1 MSTFFINRPIFAW
14 VIAIVIMLGGL
25 LALRSLP
32 ISQYPQIAPTTVNI
46 SAAYPGADAQ
56 TVENSVTKV
65 IEQGMTGIDNLDYM
79 TATSTSTGSASIT
92 LTFTSAA
99 NPDTA
104 QVQTQNK
111 LQLVQSQLPQVVQS
125 NGITV
130 SKSSTGFLMVIG
142 FVSGDGKMNS
152 TDLADYV
159 DSTVNDTL
167 KRVEGVGSTQL
178 FGSGYA
184 MRIWLDPDKLAQYAL
199 MPSDVATAI
208 EAQNTQVSAGQ
219 LGGLPA
225 RKGQQLNA
233 TVTAKSRLQTAEQF
247 RSIILKSNTDGS
259 LVRLN
264 DVAKV
269 EIGAESYTTAAF
281 YNGKPA
287 AGVAINLATGA
298 NAISTAEAVRATIDR
313 LSSTFPQGVEVVY
326 PYDTSPFVRLS
337 IEEVVKTLAEA
348 IVLVFLVMLLFLQ
361 NLRATII
368 PTIAVPVVLLGTFG
382 VLSFFGYSINTLT
395 MFAMVLAIGL
405 LVDDAIVVVENVERV
420 MQEEGL
426 PPKEATRKSMNEITG
441 ALIGIATVLSAV
453 FVPMAFFGGSTGII
467 YRQFSVTIVSAMVLS
482 VLVALVLTPALCA
495 TILRSPRDHA
505 TQRGPFGWFNR
516 AFDRGTTAYR
526 DGSHGIINRGKR
538 FLVVFLAIV
547 IAMGW
552 MFARLPSS
560 FLPEEDQGILITSV
574 QLPTGATQDRT
585 ERVLAK
591 VTDHYLNEEKDAV
604 EGVFTA
610 SGFGFGGAGQNVGI
624 AFVRLKDFDKRTSPA
639 LAAQA
644 VAGRAMGAFSKIRD
658 AQVFALAPPAIQ
670 GFGNTSGFDFYLQD
684 VNGAGHEALIQTRN
698 QLLGLAAQS
707 KLLANTRPNGQ
718 EDQPQ
723 FSIDIDQ
730 EKASALGIGLA
741 DINNTLSTAWG
752 SDYVNDFIDRGRVKP
767 VYLQSDPDFR
777 MQPEDLDKWQVR
789 NSGGAMVPFSAF
801 ASSHWTY
808 GSPRLERY
816 NGSAAVE
823 IQGAA
828 AAGQSSGAAMDEID
842 RLVAQLPAGYSHE
855 WTGLSHQERLS
866 GNQAMS
872 LYLISALVVF
882 LCLAALY
889 ESWSIPFAVMLS
901 VPIGIFGAL
910 AAASL
915 FGQTNDVY
923 FKVGLLTTIGLASK
937 NAILIVEFA
946 IERQAAGMGLV
957 EATLEAARQRLR
969 PILMTSLAFIL
980 GVTPL
985 AIASGAGSG
994 AQNSVGI
1001 GVMGGMIA
1009 ATVIGVFL
1017 VPLLFVSVRR
1027 IFKGKAAKQDS
1038 GQDTGGTP
1046 ATATQQ

>member
-1 MSTFFINRPIFAW
+1 VA
-14 VIAIVIMLGGL
+14 
-25 LALRSLP
+25 
-32 ISQYPQIAPTTVNI
+32 
-46 SAAYPGADAQ
+46 
-56 TVENSVTKV
+56 TVE
-65 IEQGMTGIDNLDYM
+65 L
-79 TATSTSTGSASIT
+79 
-92 LTFTSAA
+92 
-99 NPDTA
+99 
-104 QVQTQNK
+104 
-111 LQLVQSQLPQVVQS
+111 
-125 NGITV
+125 
-130 SKSSTGFLMVIG
+130 
-142 FVSGDGKMNS
+142 
-152 TDLADYV
+152 
-159 DSTVNDTL
+159 
-167 KRVEGVGSTQL
+167 
-178 FGSGYA
+178 
-184 MRIWLDPDKLAQYAL
+184 
-199 MPSDVATAI
+199 
-208 EAQNTQVSAGQ
+208 
-219 LGGLPA
+219 
-225 RKGQQLNA
+225 
-233 TVTAKSRLQTAEQF
+233 
-247 RSIILKSNTDGS
+247 
-259 LVRLN
+259 
-264 DVAKV
+264 
-269 EIGAESYTTAAF
+269 GAESYTTQAN

-287 AGVAINLATGA
+287 AGVAVNLATGA
-298 NAISTAEAVRATIDR
+298 NAISTAEAVRSTINR

-348 IVLVFLVMLLFLQ
+348 IVLVFLVMFIFLQ

-382 VLSFFGYSINTLT
+382 VLSLFGYSVNTLT

-420 MQEEGL
+420 MAEEGL

-495 TILRSPRDHA
+495 TILRRPKDHA
-505 TQRGPFGWFNR
+505 TQTGPFGWFNR
-516 AFDRGTTAYR
+516 MFDRGTTAYR

-538 FLVVFLAIV
+538 FLAVFLAIV
-547 IAMGW
+547 AAMGW

-574 QLPTGATQDRT
+574 QLPVGATQDRT
-585 ERVLAK
+585 ERVLK
-591 VTDHYLNEEKDAV
+591 QVTDHYLNDEKDAV
-604 EGVFTA
+604 DGVFTA

-624 AFVRLKDFDKRTSPA
+624 GFVRLKDFSQRKSPA
-639 LAAQA
+639 MAAQA
-644 VAGRAMGAFSKIRD
+644 IAGRAMGAFSKIRD

-670 GFGNTSGFDFYLQD
+670 GFGNTNGFDFYLQD
-684 VNGAGHEALIQTRN
+684 VNGAGHDALIQTRN

-723 FSIDIDQ
+723 FSVDIDQ
-730 EKASALGIGLA
+730 EKASALGVSLA
-741 DINNTLSTAWG
+741 DINNTLSSAWG

-767 VYLQSDPDFR
+767 VYMQSDANFR

-789 NSGGAMVPFSAF
+789 NASGAMVPFSAF
-801 ASSHWTY
+801 ASSHWTF

-828 AAGQSSGAAMDEID
+828 AAGVSSGAAMDEID
-842 RLVAQLPAGYSHE
+842 KLVAQLPAGYSHE

-872 LYLISALVVF
+872 LYAISALVVF

-910 AAASL
+910 LAASL

-923 FKVGLLTTIGLASK
+923 FKVGLLTTIGLAAK

-946 IERQAAGMGLV
+946 IERQTAGMGLV

-969 PILMTSLAFIL
+969 P
-980 GVTPL
+980 
-985 AIASGAGSG
+985 
-994 AQNSVGI
+994 
-1001 GVMGGMIA
+1001 
-1009 ATVIGVFL
+1009 
-1017 VPLLFVSVRR
+1017 
-1027 IFKGKAAKQDS
+1027 
-1038 GQDTGGTP
+1038 
-1046 ATATQQ
+1046 

>member
-1 MSTFFINRPIFAW
+1 MSHFFIKRPIFAW
-14 VIAIVIMLGGL
+14 VLAILIMFGGL
-25 LALRSLP
+25 LAILGLP
-32 ISQYPQIAPTTVNI
+32 IAQYPQIAPTVITITAN
-46 SAAYPGADAQ
+46 YPGANA
-56 TVENSVTKV
+56 TTAENSVTKV
-65 IEQGMTGIDNLDYM
+65 IEQNMTGVDYLQYM
-79 TATSTSTGSASIT
+79 SSYSTSTGVVQISIT
-92 LTFTSAA
+92 FTNEA
-99 NPDTA
+99 NADIA
-104 QVQTQNK
+104 QVQVQNK
-111 LQLVQSQLPQVVQS
+111 LQLAMPLLPQVVQQQ
-125 NGITV
+125 GIRV
-130 SKSSTGFLMVIG
+130 VKSSSSFLMVLG
-142 FVSGDGKMNS
+142 FVSEDGSMNAS
-152 TDLADYV
+152 DIADYV
-159 DSTVNDTL
+159 ASTINEPIS
-167 KRVEGVGSTQL
+167 RVSGVGQVQL
-178 FGSGYA
+178 FGAEYA
-184 MRIWLDPDKLAQYAL
+184 MRIWLDAEKLTKYNL
-199 MPSDVATAI
+199 MPGDVTQAI
-208 EAQNTQVSAGQ
+208 QAQNTQVTAGQ

-225 RKGQQLNA
+225 VDGQQLNA
-233 TVTAKSRLQTAEQF
+233 TITSQSRLQTIEQF
-247 RSIILKSNTDGS
+247 QDIILRTSTSGQT
-259 LVRLN
+259 VRLK
-264 DVAKV
+264 DVARV
-269 EIGAESYTTAAF
+269 ELGSKSYDAVAR
-281 YNGKPA
+281 YNTKPA
-287 AGVAINLATGA
+287 AGMGISLATGA
-298 NAISTAEAVRATIDR
+298 NAVATSEGVKARINQLTANMPAGLKVI
-313 LSSTFPQGVEVVY
+313 Y
-326 PYDTSPFVRLS
+326 PYDTTPFVKLS
-337 IEEVVKTLAEA
+337 IEKVVHTLGEA
-348 IVLVFLVMLLFLQ
+348 VILVFLVMFLFLQ
-361 NLRATII
+361 SWRATII

-382 VLSFFGYSINTLT
+382 VLSVFGYSVNTLT

-420 MQEEGL
+420 MAEEGL
-426 PPKEATRKSMNEITG
+426 SPKEATRKSMNEITG

-495 TILRSPRDHA
+495 TILRPPKDHA
-505 TQRGPFGWFNR
+505 TQKGPFGWFNR
-516 AFDRGTTAYR
+516 VFDRGTTAYR

-547 IAMGW
+547 VAMGW

-574 QLPTGATQDRT
+574 QLPVGATQDRT
-585 ERVLAK
+585 ERVLAE
-591 VTDHYLNEEKDAV
+591 VTDHYLKNEKDAV
-604 EGVFTA
+604 DGVFTA

-624 AFVRLKDFDKRTSPA
+624 AFIRLKDFSERKSADM
-639 LAAQA
+639 AAKA
-644 VAGRAMGAFSKIRD
+644 IAGRAMGAFSKIRD

-670 GFGNTSGFDFYLQD
+670 GFGSTNGFDFYLQD
-684 VNGAGHEALIQTRN
+684 VNGAGHDALIQTRN
-698 QLLGLAAQS
+698 QLLGLASQS

-723 FSIDIDQ
+723 FAVDIDQ
-730 EKASALGIGLA
+730 EKASAFGVSLS

-752 SDYVNDFIDRGRVKP
+752 SNYVNDFIDRGRVKP
-767 VYLQSDPDFR
+767 VYLQSDPNFR

-789 NSGGAMVPFSAF
+789 NSAGVMVPFSAF
-801 ASSHWTY
+801 ASSHWTF

-828 AAGQSSGAAMDEID
+828 ASGVSSGAAMDEID

-866 GNQAMS
+866 GNQALS
-872 LYLISALVVF
+872 LYAISALVVF

-910 AAASL
+910 LAATL

-923 FKVGLLTTIGLASK
+923 FKVGLLTTIGLAAK

-1009 ATVIGVFL
+1009 ATVIGVFM
-1017 VPLLFVSVRR
+1017 VPLLFVTVRR
-1027 IFKGKAAKQDS
+1027 IFKGRAARQD
-1038 GQDTGGTP
+1038 QDKGE
-1046 ATATQQ
+1046 ATAAANQQ

>member
-1 MSTFFINRPIFAW
+1 MSAFFINRPIFAW

-25 LALRSLP
+25 LALTTLP
-32 ISQYPQIAPTTVNI
+32 ISQYPQIAPTTVSI
-46 SAAYPGADAQ
+46 SASYPGADAQ

-99 NPDTA
+99 DPDTA

-142 FVSGDGKMNS
+142 FVSSDGKMNS

-159 DSTVNDTL
+159 DSTINDTL

-184 MRIWLDPDKLAQYAL
+184 MRIWLDPDKLAKYAL
-199 MPSDVATAI
+199 MPSDVASAI

-233 TVTAKSRLQTAEQF
+233 TVTSKSRLQTAEQF
-247 RSIILKSNTDGS
+247 RNIILKSQTDGS
-259 LVRLN
+259 LARLN
-264 DVAKV
+264 DVATV
-269 EIGAESYTTAAF
+269 ELGAESYTTQAN
-281 YNGKPA
+281 YNGMPA
-287 AGVAINLATGA
+287 AGLAVNLATGA
-298 NAISTAEAVRATIDR
+298 NAISTAEAVRTTINR

-348 IVLVFLVMLLFLQ
+348 IVLVFLVMFVFLQ

-382 VLSFFGYSINTLT
+382 VLSLFGYSVNTLT

-420 MQEEGL
+420 MQEEDL
-426 PPKEATRKSMNEITG
+426 SPKEATRKSMNEITG
-441 ALIGIATVLSAV
+441 ALVGIATVLSAV

-495 TILRSPRDHA
+495 TILRRPKDHA
-505 TQRGPFGWFNR
+505 TQTGPFGWFNR
-516 AFDRGTTAYR
+516 VFDHGTTAYR
-526 DGSHGIINRGKR
+526 DGSHGIINRSWR
-538 FLVVFLAIV
+538 FLAVFLAIV

-552 MFARLPSS
+552 MFSRLPSS

-574 QLPTGATQDRT
+574 QLPVGATQDRT
-585 ERVLAK
+585 ERVLAQ
-591 VTDHYLNEEKDAV
+591 VTEHYLKDEKDAV

-624 AFVRLKDFDKRTSPA
+624 GFVRLKDFSQRKSPA
-639 LAAQA
+639 SAAQA
-644 VAGRAMGAFSKIRD
+644 IAGRAMGAFSKIRD

-670 GFGNTSGFDFYLQD
+670 GFGNTNGFDFYLQD
-684 VNGAGHEALIQTRN
+684 VNGAGHDALIQTRN
-698 QLLGLAAQS
+698 QLLALAGQS
-707 KLLANTRPNGQ
+707 KVLANTRPNGQ

-723 FSIDIDQ
+723 FSVDIDQ
-730 EKASALGIGLA
+730 EKASALGVSLA

-767 VYLQSDPDFR
+767 VYLQSDPNFR
-777 MQPEDLDKWQVR
+777 MQPQDLDKWQVR
-789 NSGGAMVPFSAF
+789 NASGAMVPFSAF
-801 ASSHWTY
+801 ASSHWTF

-828 AAGQSSGAAMDEID
+828 AAGVSSGAAMDEID
-842 RLVAQLPAGYSHE
+842 RLVAQLPPGYSHE

-866 GNQAMS
+866 GNQALS
-872 LYLISALVVF
+872 LYAISALVVF

-910 AAASL
+910 AAATL

-1017 VPLLFVSVRR
+1017 VPLLFVTVRR
-1027 IFKGKAAKQDS
+1027 IFQGRAAR
-1038 GQDTGGTP
+1038 QDTGEKP
-1046 ATATQQ
+1046 ATANQQ